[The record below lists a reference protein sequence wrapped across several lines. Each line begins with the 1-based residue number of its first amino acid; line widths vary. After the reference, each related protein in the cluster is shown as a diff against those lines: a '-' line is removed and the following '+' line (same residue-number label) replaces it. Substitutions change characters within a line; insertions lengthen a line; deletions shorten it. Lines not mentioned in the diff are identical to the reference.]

1 MDTAMRRCSV
11 RKNLVPVFA
20 VAIGLVVVSLI
31 VSPPIFAHH
40 GAAGYDMTK
49 IITVTGTVTKYD
61 WNNPHILV
69 YADAKDPSGT
79 MQHWSLELAAP
90 LLMARLGWTK
100 NSIKSGDHLVAEIH
114 PAKNGA
120 PIGIGGTATFLL
132 KFEVN
137 GTPLPHL

>member
-1 MDTAMRRCSV
+1 MPRCSV

-20 VAIGLVVVSLI
+20 VAIGLLI

-49 IITVTGTVTKYD
+49 IITLTGTVTKYD

-90 LLMARLGWTK
+90 LLMTRLGWTR
-100 NSIKSGDHLVAEIH
+100 NSIKSGDHLVAEVH